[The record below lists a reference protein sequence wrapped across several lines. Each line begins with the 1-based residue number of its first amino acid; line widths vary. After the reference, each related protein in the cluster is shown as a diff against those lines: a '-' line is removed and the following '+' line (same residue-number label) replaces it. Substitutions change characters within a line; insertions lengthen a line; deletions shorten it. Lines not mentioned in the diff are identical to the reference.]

1 MENTFEKLK
10 EIKKIMLE
18 EQIEME
24 RQIVRDFQK
33 VVNKLLKR
41 DREQLNMA
49 ISNCNY
55 AFKNGILHSSNG
67 CYETSDEEQFI
78 ANGISHKVGFKK
90 SCDTFD
96 SICILGG
103 GCCGN
108 IGVVYKDDFYI
119 TDDCGRIEEN
129 GKWKNTTL
137 ILNNCVAE
145 YIYNTMGIEKVKLAK
160 KWVEY
165 FDNGLDKLLKN
176 FEEKINQIYNNKKNI

>member
-18 EQIEME
+18 EQNEME
-24 RQIVRDFQK
+24 KQIVRDFQK

-41 DREQLNMA
+41 DKEQLNMA

-55 AFKNGILHSSNG
+55 AFDNGILHLSND
-67 CYETSDEEQFI
+67 CYKTSDEEQFI

-90 SCDTFD
+90 SCDTID

-119 TDDCGRIEEN
+119 TDDCGKI
-129 GKWKNTTL
+129 KNNTI
-137 ILNNCVAE
+137 ILNNSVAE

-160 KWVEY
+160 KWVED
-165 FDNGLDKLLKN
+165 FDNGLDELLKN
-176 FEEKINQIYNNKKNI
+176 FEEKISQIYNNKKNI